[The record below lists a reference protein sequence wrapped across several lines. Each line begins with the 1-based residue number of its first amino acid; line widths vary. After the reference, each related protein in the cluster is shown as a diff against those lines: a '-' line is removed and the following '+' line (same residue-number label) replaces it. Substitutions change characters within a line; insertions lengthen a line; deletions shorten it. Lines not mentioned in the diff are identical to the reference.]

1 MQTIGLGFQNLKAPH
16 KASPKAWIGL
26 GIGLILPLLGACGT
40 INPQVHLTQKPSFD
54 LKGYFDGPIV
64 GYGIVQDRSGSVIS
78 RFDVKMQGS
87 WQGSEGRLDEVFT
100 YYDDPLGQP
109 PTRTWFFRQKPDGQF
124 EGRASDVEGVAHSS
138 SYGAV
143 GRWQYSM
150 KLPVGKNKIMVRFD
164 DWMWPM
170 NDGIIINRSYI
181 RKYGIK
187 VAEVTIVMQKK
198 NP

>member
-1 MQTIGLGFQNLKAPH
+1 MQTLGLSFKNSGSIKKLPLLSRSKLSLGF
-16 KASPKAWIGL
+16 
-26 GIGLILPLLGACGT
+26 ILPLLAACGT
-40 INPQVHLTQKPSFD
+40 INPQAQLDQKPRFD

-64 GYGIVQDRSGSVIS
+64 GYGIVQDRSGTVIS

-87 WQGSEGRLDEVFT
+87 WQGTEGRLDEVFN
-100 YYDDPLGQP
+100 YYDDPMGQP
-109 PTRTWFFRQKPDGQF
+109 PTRTWYFKQKPDGQF
-124 EGRASDVEGVAHSS
+124 EGRASDIEGLAVSS

-150 KLPVGKNKIMVRFD
+150 KLPVGKNKILVRFD

-170 NDGIIINRSYI
+170 NDGVIINRSYI
-181 RKYGIK
+181 KKYGFK
-187 VAEVTIVMQKK
+187 VAEVTIVMQKR